1 MTTVDERST
10 RTQRML
16 VYLAVGAVLGA
27 LLVAGYLR
35 FHSAR
40 VTAEAGAK
48 ADRLV
53 TRLTEEG
60 ARAPSRDQLV
70 RLLGT
75 DGGAICVDPAAALAR
90 ATSDTG
96 IANGA
101 GGPGTRPVLAAGTVV
116 RAQLLVIEVYCP
128 AKLAGFQEYVGG
140 LGFADG
146 TGG

>member
-16 VYLAVGAVLGA
+16 VYLLVGIVLGG
-27 LLVAGYLR
+27 LLVAGYLL
-35 FHSAR
+35 FHATR
-40 VTAEAGAK
+40 ATAEAEAK
-48 ADRLV
+48 ADRLS
-53 TRLTEEG
+53 TRLTQEG
-60 ARAPSRDQLV
+60 ARVPARDQLV

-75 DGGAICVDPAAALAR
+75 DGGSICVDPAAALAR

-101 GGPGTRPVLAAGTVV
+101 GGPGTRPVLATGTAVH
-116 RAQLLVIEVYCP
+116 AQLLVIEVYCP
-128 AKLAGFQEYVGG
+128 AKLAGFQDYVSG
-140 LGFADG
+140 LGFAAV

>member
-1 MTTVDERST
+1 
-10 RTQRML
+10 ML
-16 VYLAVGAVLGA
+16 VYLAVGVVLGA

-40 VTAEAGAK
+40 ATAEAEAK

-53 TRLTEEG
+53 TRLAQEG

-75 DGGAICVDPAAALAR
+75 DGGSICVDPAAALAR

-101 GGPGTRPVLAAGTVV
+101 GGPGTRPVLTADTVV

-128 AKLAGFQEYVGG
+128 AKLAEFQKYVSG
-140 LGFADG
+140 LGFAG
-146 TGG
+146 VAGG

>member
-1 MTTVDERST
+1 VTTVDERST

-16 VYLAVGAVLGA
+16 VYLVVGIVLGG
-27 LLVAGYLR
+27 LVVAGYLR
-35 FHSAR
+35 HHSAR
-40 VTAEAGAK
+40 ATADAEAK
-48 ADRLV
+48 ADRLI
-53 TRLTEEG
+53 TRLTQEG

-75 DGGAICVDPAAALAR
+75 DGGSICVDPAAALAR
-90 ATSDTG
+90 ATSDAG

-101 GGPGTRPVLAAGTVV
+101 GGPGTRPVLTSGTVV

-128 AKLAGFQEYVGG
+128 AQLAGFRQYADS
-140 LGFADG
+140 LGFTDG

>member
-10 RTQRML
+10 RPQRML
-16 VYLAVGAVLGA
+16 VYLVVGVVLGGV
-27 LLVAGYLR
+27 LVAGFLL
-35 FHSAR
+35 FHSSRA
-40 VTAEAGAK
+40 TAEAEAK

-53 TRLTEEG
+53 TRLTQEG

-75 DGGAICVDPAAALAR
+75 DGGSICVDPAAALAR

-101 GGPGTRPVLAAGTVV
+101 GGPGTRPVLAPGTVV

-128 AKLAGFQEYVGG
+128 GKLVGFQEYAGG
-140 LGFADG
+140 LGFAG
-146 TGG
+146 VAGG

>member
-10 RTQRML
+10 RTQRVL
-16 VYLAVGAVLGA
+16 VYLVVGVVLGG
-27 LLVAGYLR
+27 LFVAGYLR
-35 FHSAR
+35 YHSAR
-40 VTAEAGAK
+40 ATAEAEAK

-53 TRLTEEG
+53 ARLAQEG

-75 DGGAICVDPAAALAR
+75 DGGSICVDPAAALAR

-96 IANGA
+96 FVNGA

-128 AKLAGFQEYVGG
+128 EKLPAFQEYVSG
-140 LGFADG
+140 LGFADVA
-146 TGG
+146 GG

>member
-10 RTQRML
+10 RPQRML
-16 VYLAVGAVLGA
+16 VYLAVGVVLGG
-27 LLVAGYLR
+27 LLVAGYLL

-40 VTAEAGAK
+40 ATAEAEAK

-53 TRLTEEG
+53 TRLTQEG

-70 RLLGT
+70 RLLGA
-75 DGGAICVDPAAALAR
+75 DGGSICVDPAAALAR

-101 GGPGTRPVLAAGTVV
+101 GGPGTRPVLAPDTVV
-116 RAQLLVIEVYCP
+116 HAQLLVIEVYCP
-128 AKLAGFQEYVGG
+128 GKLAGFQEYVGG
-140 LGFADG
+140 LGFAG
-146 TGG
+146 AAGG

>member
-10 RTQRML
+10 RAQRML
-16 VYLAVGAVLGA
+16 VYLVVGVVLGG
-27 LLVAGYLR
+27 LFVAGYLR

-40 VTAEAGAK
+40 ATAEAEAK

-53 TRLTEEG
+53 TRLTQEG

-75 DGGAICVDPAAALAR
+75 DGGSICVDPAAALAR

-96 IANGA
+96 FANGA
-101 GGPGTRPVLAAGTVV
+101 GGPGTRPVLAPATVV
-116 RAQLLVIEVYCP
+116 HAQLLVIEVYCP
-128 AKLAGFQEYVGG
+128 AKLAGFQEYVSG
-140 LGFADG
+140 LGFADVA
-146 TGG
+146 GG

>member
-10 RTQRML
+10 RAQRML
-16 VYLAVGAVLGA
+16 VYLVVGIVLGGVF
-27 LLVAGYLR
+27 VAGFLR

-40 VTAEAGAK
+40 ATAEAEAK

-53 TRLTEEG
+53 TRLTQEG

-75 DGGAICVDPAAALAR
+75 DGGSICVDPAAALAR

-96 IANGA
+96 LANGA
-101 GGPGTRPVLAAGTVV
+101 GGPGTRPVLAPATVV
-116 RAQLLVIEVYCP
+116 HAQLLVIEVYCP
-128 AKLAGFQEYVGG
+128 AKLAEFRQYVSG
-140 LGFADG
+140 LGFAG
-146 TGG
+146 VAGG